1 MDFEI
6 NDIELK
12 FPNFKNHRKKILS
25 LNRFNIDKDIA
36 FDEFNYIISLV
47 SLNKINRIQSFFL
60 RINRGPKKNGD
71 FLFAFETI
79 KQRNKR
85 KKIRNIFIIG
95 FFFRITDYLVKRF
108 LSKFFNYSSLSKSII
123 KTDYKVYSKAEILGR
138 ISYNNF
144 KIIQVIDTDNFTY
157 VHCSK
162 QKILENFKDTKN
174 RIIFKSP
181 RIGQFGNIIYVYKFR
196 TMYLYS
202 EYIQDYIYKSNGSKD
217 GDKINNDYRVSTIGS
232 FLRKLWIDEIPML
245 INLLKG
251 ELKIFGVR
259 PLTKTKFD
267 LYPKYAQNLRIK
279 YKPGLI
285 PPFYVDLPDDFKS
298 LVHSEVKYLKE
309 YESKPILT
317 DFKYFFKAIYNIIIK
332 GKRSN

>member
-1 MDFEI
+1 
-6 NDIELK
+6 
-12 FPNFKNHRKKILS
+12 
-25 LNRFNIDKDIA
+25 
-36 FDEFNYIISLV
+36 
-47 SLNKINRIQSFFL
+47 
-60 RINRGPKKNGD
+60 
-71 FLFAFETI
+71 
-79 KQRNKR
+79 
-85 KKIRNIFIIG
+85 
-95 FFFRITDYLVKRF
+95 
-108 LSKFFNYSSLSKSII
+108 
-123 KTDYKVYSKAEILGR
+123 
-138 ISYNNF
+138 
-144 KIIQVIDTDNFTY
+144 
-157 VHCSK
+157 
-162 QKILENFKDTKN
+162 
-174 RIIFKSP
+174 
-181 RIGQFGNIIYVYKFR
+181 
-196 TMYLYS
+196 MYLYS
-202 EYIQDYIYKSNGSKD
+202 EYIQAYIYKSNGSKD

-309 YESKPILT
+309 YESKPIFT

-332 GKRSN
+332 GKKK